1 MAHWLC
7 TCLSLEYFILS
18 WFVLL
23 TEIKLFDNYYYKFLM
38 GSSLGTVERFLFHA
52 RLLPM
57 TYLFYFFVCKISV
70 TAQISI
76 LMDVLLFGTVCFPWS
91 FSFSLIDL

>member
-1 MAHWLC
+1 MVHWLC

-23 TEIKLFDNYYYKFLM
+23 TELKLFYNNYYKFLM

-57 TYLFYFFVCKISV
+57 TYLFYYFFDLCHSSNQDFDGCSSV
-70 TAQISI
+70 WYCVLPLEFFI
-76 LMDVLLFGTVCFPWS
+76 LSD
-91 FSFSLIDL
+91 